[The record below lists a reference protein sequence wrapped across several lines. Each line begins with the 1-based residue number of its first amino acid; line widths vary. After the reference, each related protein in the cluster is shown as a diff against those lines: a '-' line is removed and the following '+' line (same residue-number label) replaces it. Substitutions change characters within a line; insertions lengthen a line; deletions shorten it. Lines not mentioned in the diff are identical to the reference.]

1 MSPANVSR
9 SNDGAI
15 GAMLTAVF
23 AIAAGISAVDVAVGT
38 TVDSTLL
45 SMGCF
50 RCRCPCQMY
59 RVCLLRLSEC
69 AADGPVGDAAVDVC
83 IVAILVFYAVM
94 QFF

>member
-1 MSPANVSR
+1 MELRLRCPRRMYVWWSDNVSSLFLFALLIGMSSVCFCSSMSPANVSR

-50 RCRCPCQMY
+50 
-59 RVCLLRLSEC
+59 
-69 AADGPVGDAAVDVC
+69 
-83 IVAILVFYAVM
+83 
-94 QFF
+94 